1 MTSSLFHISSLKPD
15 TFRIHSQ
22 FKVIELIIR
31 LEVIQPKPITIYEY
45 LIADDTGCIIL
56 NTTSELTIGSIYE
69 IKDGHTGVVEHYL
82 RLYSSKPEPCSVSL
96 SNPNTQNNCSLVYL
110 EQKI

>member
-31 LEVIQPKPITIYEY
+31 LEVIQPKRKNKN
-45 LIADDTGCIIL
+45 LFFFL
-56 NTTSELTIGSIYE
+56 
-69 IKDGHTGVVEHYL
+69 L
-82 RLYSSKPEPCSVSL
+82 RL
-96 SNPNTQNNCSLVYL
+96 
-110 EQKI
+110 